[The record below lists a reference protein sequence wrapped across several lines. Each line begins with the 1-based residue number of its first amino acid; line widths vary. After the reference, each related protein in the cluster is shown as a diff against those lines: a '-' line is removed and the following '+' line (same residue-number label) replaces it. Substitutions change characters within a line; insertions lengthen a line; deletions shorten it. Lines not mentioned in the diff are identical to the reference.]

1 MGAFFLIII
10 LKDTSRSFFIFLSY
24 IIYQVY
30 FCTFCS
36 RLDSF
41 FDMEVMMK
49 IKLILLLVLT
59 GVLLGLC
66 IVFIKPDTGGT
77 SKEETTRAVDAD
89 DYKTFTYVITK
100 VDGNEYQGQ
109 SIDGK
114 TKIQFNSENIKY
126 PLTEKLE
133 VKDKIVAY
141 VESENH
147 INGIVKIEKI
157 ENEK

>member
-1 MGAFFLIII
+1 
-10 LKDTSRSFFIFLSY
+10 
-24 IIYQVY
+24 
-30 FCTFCS
+30 
-36 RLDSF
+36 
-41 FDMEVMMK
+41 MK

-59 GVLLGLC
+59 GFLLGIC
-66 IVFIKPDTGGT
+66 IVLIKPDAGGT
-77 SKEETTRAVDAD
+77 SKEVTTSEIKE

-100 VDGNEYQGQ
+100 VDGNEYHGQ
-109 SIDGK
+109 STDGK
-114 TKIQFNSENIKY
+114 TKIQFNSENIKH